1 MIEFEQKN
9 LDHKLF
15 VRASMIEFE
24 IIFHED
30 SFFYQLNRL
39 I

>member
-1 MIEFEQKN
+1 MIEFEQK
-9 LDHKLF
+9 LDHKMF
-15 VRASMIEFE
+15 VCASMIEFE